1 MTRMGKTTSQQKIIS
16 PAEEAVQKDREEK
29 LAETLKNRLH
39 ITVQGN
45 KAEFIQ
51 HAEAEA
57 VQKDREEKLAETLK
71 NRLHIYVQGNKAEFI
86 QHAEAEV
93 SKLRNAGFS
102 HY

>member
-1 MTRMGKTTSQQKIIS
+1 MVVGWSIS
-16 PAEEAVQKDREEK
+16 HIPIPVFFFCISYSFCNNIMLDEK
-29 LAETLKNRLH
+29 LKL
-39 ITVQGN
+39 Q
-45 KAEFIQ
+45 
-51 HAEAEA
+51 A

-93 SKLRNAGFS
+93 SKLRNVGFS

>member
-1 MTRMGKTTSQQKIIS
+1 MYIVFGTLEKIIS

-51 HAEAEA
+51 HAEAE
-57 VQKDREEKLAETLK
+57 
-71 NRLHIYVQGNKAEFI
+71 
-86 QHAEAEV
+86 V